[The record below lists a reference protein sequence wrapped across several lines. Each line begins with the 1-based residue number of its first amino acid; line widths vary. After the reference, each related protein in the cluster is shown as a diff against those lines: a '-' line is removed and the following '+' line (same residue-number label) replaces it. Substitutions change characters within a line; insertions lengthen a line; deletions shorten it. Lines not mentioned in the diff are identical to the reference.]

1 MDEHYCTPDGFNWE
15 HGVTQDLPNG
25 DGPPPI
31 VINPPSW
38 LTESNALERARV
50 FVTEAKRRSQ
60 VYKTNNI
67 LVSGKE
73 EKRKSGKWKRGKRK
87 SQQKYISK

>member
-31 VINPPSW
+31 VITPPSFA
-38 LTESNALERARV
+38 TESNALERATI
-50 FVTEAKRRSQ
+50 FVEEAKRRAR
-60 VYKTNNI
+60 VFKTNNI
-67 LVSGKE
+67 LVRE
-73 EKRKSGKWKRGKRK
+73 RERE
-87 SQQKYISK
+87 